1 MFLHRV
7 YSGSSLFFFFN
18 SLIFTYQTATIVLFN
33 LFSPRNFVGKYFLRV
48 VKPFF
53 GQSLATKSTKGAQNS
68 VYSLITLH
76 LFLSHAKHRLLKFEQ
91 MHGEQNLKAD
101 FWFKKWYKVYLLS
114 SSLSFF
120 LLFLSPFC

>member
-7 YSGSSLFFFFN
+7 YSGSSLFFFN

-33 LFSPRNFVGKYFLRV
+33 LFSPRNFDGKYFLRV
-48 VKPFF
+48 VKAFF